1 MAAPGARG
9 GAPRNV
15 AIIGGGP
22 AGAQCARRLA
32 EAGVPATLFEPRTAF
47 EKPCGGGVPA
57 RAVARFP
64 FLLDPRLPVKAI
76 RSCALVAPSGRE
88 TEVLLPDP
96 LYVFGR
102 ADLHAHLIDRA
113 LAAGARLERAR
124 VLSFGRE
131 GAGGGRGGAGGWRLR
146 TAAAEHGPF
155 DFLVGADGA
164 SGAVGR
170 RLAGGPPR
178 GGLTQGIGY
187 YVPGLVEERIT
198 LKFYEG
204 INGYLWV
211 FPRADHASAG
221 ICGALGERPVAF
233 LRTLMDRWLAERYGP
248 GIPERSER
256 YAALIPG
263 ALPGS
268 GQAPLQGDGWALA
281 GDATRLV
288 DPLTREGIYYAML
301 SGEMLAEA
309 LARGRPD
316 GYAAAWASRQAKE
329 LAWAG
334 RHAAGF
340 FDGRFS
346 ERLVALC
353 AASPRVAR
361 VLADLI
367 NGWQPYRGLKR
378 RLLLAAPRV
387 VFEAALR
394 LRRARG
400 RRSTDRSGDGCGP
413 AVASRP
419 GHGTR
424 GTRPARRASDGRRRP
439 GSTAGGA

>member
-1 MAAPGARG
+1 MAALGARG

-47 EKPCGGGVPA
+47 EKPC
-57 RAVARFP
+57 
-64 FLLDPRLPVKAI
+64 
-76 RSCALVAPSGRE
+76 
-88 TEVLLPDP
+88 
-96 LYVFGR
+96 
-102 ADLHAHLIDRA
+102 
-113 LAAGARLERAR
+113 
-124 VLSFGRE
+124 
-131 GAGGGRGGAGGWRLR
+131 GGRGGAGGWRLR

-268 GQAPLQGDGWALA
+268 GQAPLQGDGWAL
-281 GDATRLV
+281 
-288 DPLTREGIYYAML
+288 
-301 SGEMLAEA
+301 
-309 LARGRPD
+309 
-316 GYAAAWASRQAKE
+316 
-329 LAWAG
+329 
-334 RHAAGF
+334 
-340 FDGRFS
+340 
-346 ERLVALC
+346 
-353 AASPRVAR
+353 
-361 VLADLI
+361 
-367 NGWQPYRGLKR
+367 
-378 RLLLAAPRV
+378 
-387 VFEAALR
+387 
-394 LRRARG
+394 
-400 RRSTDRSGDGCGP
+400 
-413 AVASRP
+413 
-419 GHGTR
+419 
-424 GTRPARRASDGRRRP
+424 
-439 GSTAGGA
+439 